1 MAKEKKIVKTETTAE
16 AYVVEVIEPKID
28 TIQEDINQT
37 KLDQKTCLSTII
49 SNNDSL
55 KEAFEEMKQQKA
67 EGDTIIVCTK
77 EDVRKLVKEE
87 VSSSMKNALSGFN
100 MKASIADSYYEK
112 FDQRIEK
119 MDASLKRPPL
129 MEVHMNLKAKFLV
142 IFIMAL
148 IVAVV
153 IGYFWFINTP
163 MYLGNQLYQSYYRL
177 NYSAP
182 GKGYHW
188 AYQTVKAGN
197 RSKVKEKIDL
207 SKASEK
213 EYQAYADTLCRLLPA
228 EFIHIYNIQHDKKE
242 KLIDFA
248 DSTGIIRS
256 AHFREN
262 GSIRITDD
270 QRMITLEDARKRKDI
285 KWKRIPSQK

>member
-28 TIQEDINQT
+28 TIQQDINQT

-49 SNNDSL
+49 TNNDSL

-67 EGDTIIVCTK
+67 EGKNFVVCS
-77 EDVRKLVKEE
+77 KEE
-87 VSSSMKNALSGFN
+87 VRRIVKDEVKSSMKETLTGFN
-100 MKASIADSYYEK
+100 MKASIPDTYYEK
-112 FDQRIEK
+112 IDQRLDR
-119 MDASLKRPPL
+119 MDASMKRPPL
-129 MEVHMNLKAKFLV
+129 MEVHMNLTAKA
-142 IFIMAL
+142 IFITLAIL
-148 IVAVV
+148 LSTGIAV
-153 IGYFWFINTP
+153 YFWFINTP
-163 MYLGNQLYQSYYRL
+163 MYLSNQLYQSYYRL

-182 GKGYHW
+182 GNGYHW
-188 AYQTVKAGN
+188 AYQTAKAGN
-197 RSKVKEKIDL
+197 KAKVKEKIDL

-285 KWKRIPSQK
+285 KWKKVR